1 MTEEEIV
8 HVTGDQE
15 IRGIKVVV
23 PHKFEVGKKYFDAV
37 GRRWKIVKEVTV
49 GYSHRVFLVRRWFRV
64 EIAALDTPDR
74 MTILFNNG
82 FTTLYAE
89 EESE

>member
-1 MTEEEIV
+1 MTEDEIV

-15 IRGIKVVV
+15 IRGIKVIV
-23 PHKFEVGKKYFDAV
+23 PHKFEVGKRYTDAV
-37 GRRWKIVKEVTV
+37 GRRWKIIREVTL
-49 GYSHRVFLVRRWFRV
+49 GYGHRVFLVRRWFRTEV
-64 EIAALDTPDR
+64 ATLGSPDR
-74 MTILFNNG
+74 ATILFSNG

>member
-8 HVTGDQE
+8 HITGDQE
-15 IRGIKVVV
+15 IRGKKVSIA
-23 PHKFEVGKKYFDAV
+23 HRFEVGKRYYDAV
-37 GRRWKIVKEVTV
+37 GRRWKIIREVTV
-49 GYSHRVFLVRRWFRV
+49 GYSHRVFLVRRWFRT

-74 MTILFNNG
+74 MTILFSNG

-89 EESE
+89 EERE